1 MMADIFALI
10 FILIIFGSIYF
21 SGFYAARESI
31 RAIEERD
38 LEGPEWIMAL
48 TPFLNCHLVDKSLNG
63 FGKGSLIS
71 LICGFAGMLISGVIA
86 LFPINAYLLI
96 FAIFLRY
103 ASTAV
108 LYFTLSVV
116 YVKYIAS
123 FGTRRLFIV
132 ITLLFPFFGA
142 FLIGNNARLWM
153 VELKEAEKAAKLK
166 SQYGTLK

>member
-1 MMADIFALI
+1 MMAEIFALI
-10 FILIIFGSIYF
+10 FVLIIFGSIYF

-31 RAIEERD
+31 KAIEERD
-38 LEGPEWIMAL
+38 LEGFEWLLAL
-48 TPFLNCHLVDKSLNG
+48 IPFFNCHLVDKSLNG
-63 FGKGSLIS
+63 FGRGSLIS
-71 LICGFAGMLISGVIA
+71 LICGFAGMVISGIIA
-86 LFPINAYLLI
+86 VFPINAYLLI

-103 ASTAV
+103 LSIAA

-116 YVKYIAS
+116 YVKYIAA

-142 FLIGNNARLWM
+142 FLIGNNAKLWM
-153 VELKEAEKAAKLK
+153 AELKEAEKDARLK

>member
-1 MMADIFALI
+1 MMAEIFALV
-10 FILIIFGSIYF
+10 FVLIIFGSIYF

-31 RAIEERD
+31 KAIEERD
-38 LEGPEWIMAL
+38 LEGFEWVLAL
-48 TPFLNCHLVDKSLNG
+48 IPFFNCHLVDKSLNG
-63 FGKGSLIS
+63 FGRGSLIS
-71 LICGFAGMLISGVIA
+71 LICGFAGMVISGIIA
-86 LFPINAYLLI
+86 VFPINAYLLI

-103 ASTAV
+103 LSIAV

-116 YVKYIAS
+116 YVKYIAA

-142 FLIGNNARLWM
+142 FLIGNNAKLWM
-153 VELKEAEKAAKLK
+153 AELKEAEKDARLK